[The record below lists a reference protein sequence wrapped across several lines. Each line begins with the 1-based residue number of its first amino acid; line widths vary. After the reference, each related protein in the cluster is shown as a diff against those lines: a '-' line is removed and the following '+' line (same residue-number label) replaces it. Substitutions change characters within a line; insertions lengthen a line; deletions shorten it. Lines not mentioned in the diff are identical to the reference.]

1 MDAIHGPSKVIRL
14 KGASA
19 KAVVAPSSWSHAQR
33 SASGRHR
40 RPWRRREDANHSGE
54 ESTYSSAVAPA
65 VAGSQVRGVCVNKP
79 LHSQPLRRR
88 TNRVKPLHSQPFPR
102 WTNRKRGSRTASP
115 SLLVPVPVQRHRG
128 SRDTP
133 HDRFKN
139 TGRGE
144 PGHTGQTH
152 TRPVTPV

>member
-1 MDAIHGPSKVIRL
+1 MAIQVAHMGTSKVIRL
-14 KGASA
+14 KGAPA

-79 LHSQPLRRR
+79 LHSQPLPRR

-115 SLLVPVPVQRHRG
+115 SLLVPVRCTK
-128 SRDTP
+128 TP
-133 HDRFKN
+133 
-139 TGRGE
+139 GE